1 MELVEKSLLSHV
13 TDWKLGKANADHHYR
28 GWCMFERLVKSG
40 TCENLLQEAK
50 AASYITIFNRLGK
63 HNLKKDARM
72 AAKAGVLGEQVIGD
86 ILAILRRGLI
96 IGEDHVDGMG
106 RGSSYLQTPPGCVK
120 QSEHLDFDFVGLAH
134 PGRRCVLIVHP
145 GPRGHKKFE
154 KNKIITTSSI
164 KTHCRG
170 KPVSIW
176 VALERSSLYLDGT
189 KHAFN
194 AGDVVVFSGD
204 CKHGGAEADSVE
216 QPNYRLFAYVPTKT
230 IPVPWEL
237 KTGME
242 AAAKAAEVC
251 DVKEIKELHNRTL
264 PKSDSFDLN
273 LFRNNLYDFRRNKF
287 YRFSTEL
294 WLGGLT
300 TNTSDQCR
308 YRP

>member
-1 MELVEKSLLSHV
+1 M
-13 TDWKLGKANADHHYR
+13 
-28 GWCMFERLVKSG
+28 
-40 TCENLLQEAK
+40 
-50 AASYITIFNRLGK
+50 
-63 HNLKKDARM
+63 
-72 AAKAGVLGEQVIGD
+72 
-86 ILAILRRGLI
+86 
-96 IGEDHVDGMG
+96 
-106 RGSSYLQTPPGCVK
+106 
-120 QSEHLDFDFVGLAH
+120 
-134 PGRRCVLIVHP
+134 
-145 GPRGHKKFE
+145 
-154 KNKIITTSSI
+154 
-164 KTHCRG
+164 
-170 KPVSIW
+170 SIW

-308 YRP
+308 YRPYEGGAPDLGEVTGKCPHFDPHDFNANKSEKSVLCNFRRQCVYCQGHKKKRPRIEF